1 VLRERIFVNLAI
13 LLTLS
18 SNLPRLSAAHEPAK
32 VLLVVNDST
41 PPEAGTGGMG
51 ASLFVAERYAAARGV
66 PQSNIVHINAQI
78 SLGDPHLPASYTIT
92 LNNFMLEIERPIQTF
107 LNKGKFKNIKYIVPT
122 YGVPTHIENDSSG
135 VASNLSVDSY
145 LACMSACTINQVL
158 VHNPVYNSDP
168 LSTSANWNNATL
180 RLPIYAVVRLD
191 GPSALISAGLVDKAI
206 AAERGI
212 TRDSGI
218 GYFDF
223 QHRTDPSDAYYPAD
237 QTMLAAYSLCV
248 AAGMR
253 CLLNDQS
260 QTGSLILSA
269 PQTLWAWGWYN
280 STVNDAYA
288 FVPGAV
294 GAQLTSYT
302 ANDIRNVGVTYGTW
316 VPTWLQAGITATWG
330 ATGEPFTRFY
340 ANGNIL
346 LNHLWQG
353 YTFGEAAYIA
363 TPALNWMM
371 IFVGDPLYTAA
382 FK

>member
-1 VLRERIFVNLAI
+1 VFRECIFVNLAVSFA
-13 LLTLS
+13 LL

-32 VLLVVNDST
+32 VLLVVNDAT
-41 PPEAGTGGMG
+41 PPETGTGGIG
-51 ASLFVAERYAAARGV
+51 ASLFVAERYAEARGV
-66 PQSNIVHINAQI
+66 PQSNIVHINVPLF
-78 SLGDPHLPASYTIT
+78 LGDPHLPDSYTIS
-92 LNNFMLEIERPIQTF
+92 LDNFVLEIERPIQTF
-107 LNKGKFKNIKYIVPT
+107 LKKGKFKHIKYIVPT
-122 YGVPTHIENDSSG
+122 YGVPTHIANDPSG
-135 VASNLSVDSY
+135 FAPGLSVDSY
-145 LACMSACTINQVL
+145 LACMSACTNNQVL
-158 VHNPVYNSDP
+158 FHNPVYNSDP
-168 LSTSANWNNATL
+168 LSLSANWNNAAL
-180 RLPIYAVVRLD
+180 RSPIYAVVRLD
-191 GPSALISAGLVDKAI
+191 GPSAIIAAGLVDKAI

-223 QHRTDPSDAYYPAD
+223 QHRTDPNDAYYPAD
-237 QTMLAAYSLCV
+237 QTMLSAYSLCV

-260 QTGSLILSA
+260 QTGSLILNA

-280 STVNDAYA
+280 TTVNDVYS

-330 ATGEPFTRFY
+330 ATSEPFTQFY
-340 ANGNIL
+340 ADGNIL

-371 IFVGDPLYTAA
+371 IFVGDPLYRPA